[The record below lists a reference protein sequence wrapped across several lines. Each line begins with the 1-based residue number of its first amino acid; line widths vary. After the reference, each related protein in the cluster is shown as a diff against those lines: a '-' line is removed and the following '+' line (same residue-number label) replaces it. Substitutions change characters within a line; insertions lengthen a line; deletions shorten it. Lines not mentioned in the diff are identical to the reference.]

1 MIIIKVEELKKK
13 AERAKMKILLTE
25 YYGREVSESEIDKLW
40 PEYQNA
46 IEKELLWKLMEK

>member
-25 YYGREVSESEIDKLW
+25 YYGREVSESEIDRLW

>member
-25 YYGREVSESEIDKLW
+25 YYGREVSESEIDRLW

-46 IEKELLWKLMEK
+46 IGRSYYGN

>member
-1 MIIIKVEELKKK
+1 MIINIKELKKK
-13 AERAKMKILLTE
+13 TEIAKMKILLTE
-25 YYGREVSESEIDKLW
+25 YYGREVSESEIAKLW